1 MKEQEIIQAVEDY
14 FNEMLAKD
22 ADYLDHITDSWI
34 YDAEDWFL
42 NLLNKK
48 GIKRFILKE
57 KECDYQEEVVI
68 DLAHIFWKIA
78 LERKNELYDEKY
90 GARDAK
96 ILLNGLIW
104 QAKEL
109 QNAFESLKHN
119 LKTFPT
125 FNNVV
130 TTDLDNLLEHL
141 QILSDIENGKIES
154 LNKGE

>member
-109 QNAFESLKHN
+109 
-119 LKTFPT
+119 
-125 FNNVV
+125 
-130 TTDLDNLLEHL
+130 
-141 QILSDIENGKIES
+141 
-154 LNKGE
+154 